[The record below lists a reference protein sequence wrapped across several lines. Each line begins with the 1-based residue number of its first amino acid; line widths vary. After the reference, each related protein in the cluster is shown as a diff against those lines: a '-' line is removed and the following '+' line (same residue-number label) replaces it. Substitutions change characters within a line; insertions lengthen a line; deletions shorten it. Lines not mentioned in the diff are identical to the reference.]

1 MSDRKIVKKEHDLIL
16 AKNTWS
22 ELEGKLFATL
32 IKELNPKNE
41 DDFRMMN
48 INIAELEKLWGVQ
61 LHIPKI
67 KSTCN
72 ALMSKV
78 YEIPEFNEQG
88 KLKSYL
94 YINLFHHIR
103 YNLNQRT
110 ITFHFHE
117 WMKPYI
123 LNFSKRY
130 VKYNIN
136 NILSFK
142 NKYSISFYE
151 FFKYNNEFK
160 KEPMKIEIMTLEYL
174 REWLSLPKSYTV
186 YNNLRLKILKK
197 VELDLKKHSDIY
209 MKFEPIKT
217 NKKVTHIKFTYGK
230 NLDKIE
236 RQESFFTDDE
246 LSTEYDKYIGLKYK
260 DSQGDLVTI
269 KQIVEVLK
277 DTDYIKAI
285 VFNEFAQANQEAK
298 ILKSALIKMK

>member
-1 MSDRKIVKKEHDLIL
+1 MSDRKIVKKHRDLIL
-16 AKNTWS
+16 AKNTWT

-32 IKELNPKNE
+32 IKELDPKNE
-41 DDFRMMN
+41 DDFKMMN
-48 INIAELEKLWGVQ
+48 INIDEIEKLWGVQ

-67 KSTCN
+67 KNTCN

-130 VKYNIN
+130 VKYNID
-136 NILSFK
+136 NILKFK

-160 KEPMKIEIMTLEYL
+160 KETMKKEIMSLEYI
-174 REWLSLPKSYTV
+174 REWLSLPKSY
-186 YNNLRLKILKK
+186 NRFDNLKAKILKK

-209 MKFEPIKT
+209 MTFEPKKT
-217 NKKVTHIKFTYGK
+217 NKKVTHIIFSYTK
-230 NLDKIE
+230 NLDTTE
-236 RQESFFTDDE
+236 RQQSFFSEDE
-246 LSTEYDKYIGLKYK
+246 LENEYTKYIGLKYK
-260 DSQGDLVTI
+260 NQAGDLVEI
-269 KQIVEVLK
+269 KQIIEVLQ
-277 DTDYIKAI
+277 DVDYIKAL
-285 VFNEFAQANQEAK
+285 VFNEFAQANQEVK
-298 ILKSALIKMK
+298 ILKTALNKIR